1 MRTYRI
7 VINFRRGPSYGPVEV
22 RAPDEQSAKFIA
34 LREAQG
40 FGFDDEPKDYQ
51 VRQD

>member
-1 MRTYRI
+1 MTTYRI